1 MCDSMLKNNNNLFC
15 FSIFFFLPSIFFFL
29 PQSAQYHSSIH
40 ILGENWWVP
49 FPENLLQSLMRLDL
63 SPRKWLLF
71 LLTCPNTEKV
81 IFSNIAIIFVEL
93 CNQCL
98 QIIERMRNRGRIKL
112 ILVNKDPEPGEFL
125 LLLL

>member
-1 MCDSMLKNNNNLFC
+1 MIQCLRIIITS
-15 FSIFFFLPSIFFFL
+15 SVSPSSFFFPLFFF
-29 PQSAQYHSSIH
+29 SSHNPHH
-40 ILGENWWVP
+40 IIQVFIFWGKTDECH
-49 FPENLLQSLMRLDL
+49 FTENLLQSLMRLDL

-98 QIIERMRNRGRIKL
+98 QTIERMRNRGRIKL

-125 LLLL
+125 FLLL